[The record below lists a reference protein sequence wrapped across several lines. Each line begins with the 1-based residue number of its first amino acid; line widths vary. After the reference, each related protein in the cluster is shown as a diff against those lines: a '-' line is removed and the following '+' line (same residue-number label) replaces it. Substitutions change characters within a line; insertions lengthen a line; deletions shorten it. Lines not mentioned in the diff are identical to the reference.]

1 RQLRNLRDKELDA
14 RISEVWGIIRD
25 TPADKARQMA
35 TVRKM
40 LTASY
45 QAAPDR
51 SLGRALFVNTCA
63 QCHTLFGTGGKVGPD
78 ITGGNRASLDY
89 LLENILDPSAV
100 IPKEYAATLIELKNG
115 RLITGIVRDQTADSL
130 TVVTANETLT
140 LPRGDVETLKPTSQS
155 MMPDDQLKPMKDDDV
170 RALIAYLQSPVQV
183 PLLATADNA
192 KD

>member
-51 SLGRALFVNTCA
+51 SLGRALFVKTCA

-78 ITGGNRASLDY
+78 ITGGNRTSLDY
-89 LLENILDPSAV
+89 LLENVFSPSAV
-100 IPKEYAATLIELKNG
+100 IPKEYAMTIVFLKKG
-115 RLITGIVRDQTADSL
+115 RVLSGIVKDETPLAL
-130 TVVTANETLT
+130 NVVTPE
-140 LPRGDVETLKPTSQS
+140 E
-155 MMPDDQLKPMKDDDV
+155 
-170 RALIAYLQSPVQV
+170 
-183 PLLATADNA
+183 PLMVAI
-192 KD
+192 